1 MSWVFEEGYGHFH
14 EPSARREHRVTEQ
27 PWRPM
32 FRTPQSTVTRVLHS
46 PAFATSRNRAG
57 AILEDATALRKLAG
71 MVDAMNY
78 SNAPLSAVGDRV
90 AAAVRFLLARANQ
103 LDRAEADAA
112 RARAESAARGHPGR
126 TDVDEESPTAARAA
140 RERLLVAAL
149 DYLITPDDM
158 VPDFRPGGYVDDA
171 LLLSWVF
178 GAAFVE
184 LEPYLEAETP
194 EVS

>member
-1 MSWVFEEGYGHFH
+1 MSWLTKEGYGQLI
-14 EPSARREHRVTEQ
+14 EVSERREHRVSEQ

-32 FRTPQSTVTRVLHS
+32 FRSPQSTVTKVLHS

-71 MVDAMNY
+71 RVDAMNY
-78 SNAPLSAVGDRV
+78 TNAPLSAVGDRV
-90 AAAVRFLLARANQ
+90 AAAVRFLLAQADQ
-103 LDRAEADAA
+103 LDRAETEATQA
-112 RARAESAARGHPGR
+112 RAASEVAQDHGHEG
-126 TDVDEESPTAARAA
+126 VAEESPTAAQAA

-149 DYLITPDDM
+149 DYLITPDDL

-178 GAAFVE
+178 GAAFAE
-184 LEPYLEAETP
+184 LEPYLDVEAP
-194 EVS
+194 EVP